1 MSPVPNANAIE
12 SLMYVMI
19 CIKLDISHAVGVV
32 SGYMANLGRQRW
44 NAVKWVLQYA
54 RATHDNCISFND
66 CSDFVCGY
74 VDSDFASGLDK
85 SISTLGYAFTPV
97 GGSIS

>member
-1 MSPVPNANAIE
+1 M
-12 SLMYVMI
+12 
-19 CIKLDISHAVGVV
+19 
-32 SGYMANLGRQRW
+32 
-44 NAVKWVLQYA
+44 KWVLQYA